1 MKLEGQFTR
10 RFIAL
15 NNLDSTLGFTECM
28 EDELFATGRM
38 EDLELE
44 IKEATED
51 RDLKRMKR
59 VQKAI
64 GIECKRQGMTPLTD
78 LEKKVLRISEFLHF
92 RDGPSLATAELHR
105 RVKQEHPKFRNDLK
119 AIKRTR
125 ERLGLPAS
133 KGKPGPKPK

>member
-1 MKLEGQFTR
+1 MKVGGQFVR
-10 RFIAL
+10 RYIAL
-15 NNLDSTLGFTECM
+15 TNLGFTECM
-28 EDELFATGRM
+28 EDELFAAGRM

-44 IKEATED
+44 LKKATED

-59 VQKAI
+59 VQKGI
-64 GIECKRQGMTPLTD
+64 GVECKRQGMTPLTD

-92 RDGPSLATAELHR
+92 RDGQPATDPELHR
-105 RVKQEHPKFRNDLK
+105 RVKEEYPKFRHDLK

>member
-64 GIECKRQGMTPLTD
+64 GIECKR
-78 LEKKVLRISEFLHF
+78 
-92 RDGPSLATAELHR
+92 
-105 RVKQEHPKFRNDLK
+105 
-119 AIKRTR
+119 
-125 ERLGLPAS
+125 
-133 KGKPGPKPK
+133 